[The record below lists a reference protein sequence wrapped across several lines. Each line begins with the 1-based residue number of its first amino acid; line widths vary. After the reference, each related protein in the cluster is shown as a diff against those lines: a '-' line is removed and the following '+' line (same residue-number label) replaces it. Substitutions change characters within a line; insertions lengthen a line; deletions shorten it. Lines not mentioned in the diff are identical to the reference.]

1 MYNYKKYYKKNY
13 KNFFNFL
20 KKNLKN
26 LNNLYIMISFFA
38 NIYNY
43 VFVSNQQ
50 NNEANVI
57 LIQSAYKM
65 HKDRKRFNNMKN
77 SVIKIQKC
85 WRNYLQRSKVKKED
99 NISDISQNVKLE
111 NSKENNDEEIC
122 YKRRFNKKNKKNNK
136 KNKKFNKRK

>member
-13 KNFFNFL
+13 KKFFNFL

-65 HKDRKRFNNMKN
+65 HKDRKRFNNMKK

-99 NISDISQNVKLE
+99 NISDISQNVKHECIDE
-111 NSKENNDEEIC
+111 NSNINITINN
-122 YKRRFNKKNKKNNK
+122 KRKNNKNKKN